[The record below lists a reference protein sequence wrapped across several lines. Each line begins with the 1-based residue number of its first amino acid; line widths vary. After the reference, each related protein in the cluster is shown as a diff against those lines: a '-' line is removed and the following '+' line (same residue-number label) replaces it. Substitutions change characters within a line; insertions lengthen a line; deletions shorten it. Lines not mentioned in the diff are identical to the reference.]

1 MKHAGSDALD
11 QLEPIL
17 EEIRR
22 IDGVREKKRG
32 SFSCRSVGFLHF
44 HEDPAGFF
52 ADLKVGD
59 DYVRLPIN
67 TKSQTQNLPAPRR
80 SGRQFLEERS
90 VVRRLVDRRSAA
102 ALGTGSGPA
111 RCRYFM
117 SLPQCGQLTSS
128 YFTMRPQYGHL

>member
-1 MKHAGSDALD
+1 MKHAGPEALD

-22 IDGVREKKRG
+22 LGGLKEKKRG
-32 SFSCRSVGFLHF
+32 AFYYRSSGFLHF

-67 TKSQTQNLPAPRR
+67 SKAQTQTFLRR
-80 SGRQFLEERS
+80 AATALNTVKNGR
-90 VVRRLVDRRSAA
+90 
-102 ALGTGSGPA
+102 G
-111 RCRYFM
+111 
-117 SLPQCGQLTSS
+117 
-128 YFTMRPQYGHL
+128 

>member
-1 MKHAGSDALD
+1 MKHAGPDALD

-22 IDGVREKKRG
+22 LGGPNEKKRG
-32 SFSCRSVGFLHF
+32 AFYYRSSGFLHF

-67 TKSQTQNLPAPRR
+67 TKTQIQTFLRR
-80 SGRQFLEERS
+80 A
-90 VVRRLVDRRSAA
+90 AA
-102 ALGTGSGPA
+102 ALNAAKNGRG
-111 RCRYFM
+111 
-117 SLPQCGQLTSS
+117 
-128 YFTMRPQYGHL
+128 

>member
-1 MKHAGSDALD
+1 MKHAGPAALD

-22 IDGVREKKRG
+22 LGGRARRKKRG
-32 SFSCRSVGFLHF
+32 SFSMPVRVGFLHF

-67 TKSQTQNLPAPRR
+67 TKSQTQTFLRR
-80 SGRQFLEERS
+80 
-90 VVRRLVDRRSAA
+90 AA
-102 ALGTGSGPA
+102 AA
-111 RCRYFM
+111 VN
-117 SLPQCGQLTSS
+117 SLKNG
-128 YFTMRPQYGHL
+128 R